1 MKESTLKMEKFAN
14 LRNLLID
21 ERREIDS
28 VEVIRSLNRLKELK
42 FEIKIKEQEL
52 ENDDGRYVSLI
63 KIASVSVAVAFIV
76 GVLVIIWGYIGVGG
90 GVTAVAVTL
99 GIYVYLN
106 RTHHPSPL
114 TRKIEFLRKEAFQE
128 AGRWGLEL
136 ESDNMSG
143 EELDQLIEEME
154 LLTADRLL

>member
-21 ERREIDS
+21 EGREIDS
-28 VEVIRSLNRLKELK
+28 IEVIRSLNRLKELK

-52 ENDDGRYVSLI
+52 ESEDGRYVSLI

-90 GVTAVAVTL
+90 GVTAAGVTL

-106 RTHHPSPL
+106 RTRPHSSL

-136 ESDNMSG
+136 ELDNMSE
-143 EELDQLIEEME
+143 EELDKLIEEME
-154 LLTADRLL
+154 LWTADSLL